1 MTNLRVMSRN
11 FIITALASFGML
23 ATWFA
28 MMSTSS
34 CGTFFMYQPK
44 MPTTLIKRD
53 DE

>member
-1 MTNLRVMSRN
+1 MTKLSGMSRN
-11 FIITALASFGML
+11 FNLAMLASLGVL

-34 CGTFFMYQPK
+34 CFGFLTYQPK
-44 MPTTLIKRD
+44 MPMSLIKK